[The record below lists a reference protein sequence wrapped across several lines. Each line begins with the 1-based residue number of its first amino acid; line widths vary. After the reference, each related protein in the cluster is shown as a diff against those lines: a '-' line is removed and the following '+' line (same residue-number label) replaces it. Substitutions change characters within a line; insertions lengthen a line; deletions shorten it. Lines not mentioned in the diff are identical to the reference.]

1 MISFDRISLLINN
14 IEYRE
19 VKMAT
24 QTLSITLQY
33 DHTIGR
39 AEFSGP
45 GFRNPVAM
53 ARGGDDTMYVV
64 SRSYE
69 YRPDGKRIT
78 ICTVDEDYIG
88 EFARGVTEV
97 GEAEASSDDG
107 AIIWPTAIALNS
119 QGQVFVADEAL
130 NRISIYTNEG
140 EYLGKWERPGT
151 EDGQWDKP
159 SGLAFDKEDNLYLV
173 DSGNNRV
180 QKLTKDGDFIT
191 KWGSKGIADGEFDLP
206 WGIEIDQNQD
216 VYIADWRNDRIQ
228 KFSPDG
234 KFLLKFGC
242 SGTGDGEFNRP
253 TGVAVDNDGDIYVA
267 DWNNNRLQVFD
278 SEGNYLTQTT
288 GEATLSKWGT
298 NKLDGGNPE
307 MWEERRIAQG
317 LDREKDFWGPIAVE
331 VDDEGRIFVVE
342 SARSRIQIFRKQY
355 PVFYGAG
362 ERVAGGGGRL

>member
-130 NRISIYTNEG
+130 DRISIYTNEG

>member
-1 MISFDRISLLINN
+1 
-14 IEYRE
+14 
-19 VKMAT
+19 MAT

-53 ARGGDDTMYVV
+53 ARGEEDTMYVV

-88 EFARGVTEV
+88 EFARGVTDV

-119 QGQVFVADEAL
+119 QGQVYVADEAL
-130 NRISIYTNEG
+130 DRISIYTGDG
-140 EYLGKWERPGT
+140 EYLDKWERPGT
-151 EDGQWDKP
+151 GDGQWDKP

-173 DSGNNRV
+173 DSGN
-180 QKLTKDGDFIT
+180 
-191 KWGSKGIADGEFDLP
+191 S
-206 WGIEIDQNQD
+206 
-216 VYIADWRNDRIQ
+216 RIQ

-234 KFLLKFGC
+234 QFLLKFGAT
-242 SGTGDGEFNRP
+242 GTGDGEFNRP
-253 TGVAVDNDGDIYVA
+253 TGVAVDNDGDIYVT

-278 SEGNYLTQTT
+278 SEGHYLTQTT
-288 GEATLSKWGT
+288 GEGTLSKWGT

-307 MWEERRIAQG
+307 MWEERKIAQS

-331 VDDEGRIFVVE
+331 VDDDGRIFVVE

-362 ERVAGGGGRL
+362 ERVSGGGGRL

>member
-1 MISFDRISLLINN
+1 
-14 IEYRE
+14 
-19 VKMAT
+19 MAT

-53 ARGGDDTMYVV
+53 ARGEEDTMYVV

-88 EFARGVTEV
+88 EFARGVTDV
-97 GEAEASSDDG
+97 GEGEASSDDG

-119 QGQVFVADEAL
+119 QGQVYVADEAL
-130 NRISIYTNEG
+130 DRISIYTGDG
-140 EYLGKWERPGT
+140 EYLDKWERPGT
-151 EDGQWDKP
+151 GDGQWDKP

-173 DSGNNRV
+173 DSGNSRI
-180 QKLTKDGDFIT
+180 QKFSPDGQFLA
-191 KWGSKGIADGEFDLP
+191 KWGSKGSGDGQFDLP
-206 WGIEIDQNQD
+206 WGIEIDQSQD

-234 KFLLKFGC
+234 QFLLKFGAT
-242 SGTGDGEFNRP
+242 GTGDGEFNRP
-253 TGVAVDNDGDIYVA
+253 TGVAVDNDGDIYVT

-278 SEGNYLTQTT
+278 SEGHYLTQTT

-307 MWEERRIAQG
+307 MWEERKIAQS

-331 VDDEGRIFVVE
+331 VDDDGRIFVVE

-362 ERVAGGGGRL
+362 ERVSGGGGRL

>member
-1 MISFDRISLLINN
+1 MT
-14 IEYRE
+14 
-19 VKMAT
+19 T

-53 ARGGDDTMYVV
+53 ARGEDDTMYVV

-88 EFARGVTEV
+88 EFARGVTDV
-97 GEAEASSDDG
+97 GESEASSADG
-107 AIIWPTAIALNS
+107 AIIWPTAIALDSEGN
-119 QGQVFVADEAL
+119 VYVADEAL
-130 NRISIYTNEG
+130 NRISIYTKDG
-140 EYLGKWERPGT
+140 EYLNKWERPGSG
-151 EDGQWDKP
+151 DGEWDKP
-159 SGLAFDKEDNLYLV
+159 SGLAFDREDNLYLV
-173 DSGNNRV
+173 DSGNNRI
-180 QKLTKDGDFIT
+180 QKLTKDGEYIAQ
-191 KWGSKGIADGEFDLP
+191 WGSKGTGDGQFNLP
-206 WGIEIDQNQD
+206 WGIEIDQEQN
-216 VYIADWRNDRIQ
+216 VFIADWRNDRIQ
-228 KFSPDG
+228 KFTADG
-234 KFLLKFGC
+234 QFLMKFG
-242 SGTGDGEFNRP
+242 STGAGDGELNRP
-253 TGVAVDNDGDIYVA
+253 TGVAVDKDGEIYVA
-267 DWNNNRLQVFD
+267 DWNNDRLQVFNRD
-278 SEGNYLTQTT
+278 GQYLTQTT
-288 GEATLSKWGT
+288 GEGTLSKWGT

-317 LDREKDFWGPIAVE
+317 LDREKSFWGPVAVE

-362 ERVAGGGGRL
+362 EKVAGGGGRL

>member
-1 MISFDRISLLINN
+1 
-14 IEYRE
+14 
-19 VKMAT
+19 MAT

-53 ARGGDDTMYVV
+53 ARGEEDTMYVV

-88 EFARGVTEV
+88 EFARGVTDV
-97 GEAEASSDDG
+97 GESEASSADG
-107 AIIWPTAIALNS
+107 AIIWPTAIALDSEGN
-119 QGQVFVADEAL
+119 VYVADEAL
-130 NRISIYTNEG
+130 DRISIYTKDG
-140 EYLGKWERPGT
+140 EYLNKWERPGSG
-151 EDGQWDKP
+151 DGEWDKP
-159 SGLAFDKEDNLYLV
+159 SGLAFDQDDVLYLV
-173 DSGNNRV
+173 DSGNNRI
-180 QKLTKDGDFIT
+180 QKLTKDGQFIA
-191 KWGSKGIADGEFDLP
+191 KWGSKGTADGEFNLP
-206 WGIEIDQNQD
+206 WGIEIDQEQN
-216 VYIADWRNDRIQ
+216 VFIADWRNDRIQ
-228 KFSPDG
+228 KFTSNG
-234 KFLLKFGC
+234 QFLMKFG
-242 SGTGDGEFNRP
+242 STGSGDGELNRP
-253 TGVAVDNDGDIYVA
+253 TGVAVDKDGEIYVA
-267 DWNNNRLQVFD
+267 DWNNARLQVYD
-278 SEGNYLTQTT
+278 RNGNYVTQTS
-288 GEATLSKWGT
+288 GEGTLSKWGT

-317 LDREKDFWGPIAVE
+317 LDREKNFWGPIAVE

-362 ERVAGGGGRL
+362 EKVPGGGGRL